1 MEEVVDK
8 TERYRQIIQSY
19 LTRFASI
26 PNLEEGIQDRLL
38 FDLQNDSY
46 AVIAEGWDGEER
58 VHFVVAHLEIINGKI
73 WIQADNT
80 DVVNPILC
88 LVSVLRLCARLPNT
102 QPFNARFIFPAQLIS
117 NHDF

>member
-80 DVVNPILC
+80 DVVIARELEAAG
-88 LVSVLRLCARLPNT
+88 VLKSDIVLGFRPPAVR
-102 QPFNARFIFPAQLIS
+102 PFTEYAAV
-117 NHDF
+117 